1 VLDGMDGFRRRVAAL
16 PSKQSVM
23 LAVGELEQPSIANGS
38 LQGRLAIAAARHM
51 VDNAR
56 ELGERLQNA
65 STWGILE
72 NQRYL
77 NMTTEQLQLTL
88 VLE

>member
-1 VLDGMDGFRRRVAAL
+1 MDGFRRRVAAL

-23 LAVGELEQPSIANGS
+23 LAVGELEQPSIANGP
-38 LQGRLAIAAARHM
+38 LQGRHAIAAARHM
-51 VDNAR
+51 VDNTR
-56 ELGERLQNA
+56 ELGEGLQKA

>member
-23 LAVGELEQPSIANGS
+23 LAVGELEQPSIANGP
-38 LQGRLAIAAARHM
+38 LQGRHAIAAARHM
-51 VDNAR
+51 VDNTR
-56 ELGERLQNA
+56 ELGEGLQKA